1 MQKVKITD
9 LLEAGV
15 HFGHQTKRW
24 NPKMKPYVYGAK
36 NGISIIN
43 LTKTM
48 HQISDACNFLQKIVA
63 DGGTVLFVGTKRQAQ
78 QIITEAAE
86 KTKMFYVSERWMG
99 GCLTNNSTIRK
110 SIDKMRSSDK
120 VIEAGE
126 ASGMK
131 KKEISKLARNC
142 EKLHRNLDGIAEMRN
157 LPAVMVMVDV
167 CDDKIAVNEA
177 KKLNIPIVAIVD
189 TNADPS
195 PIDYPI
201 AANDDAVKSIKIIFD
216 LLVDSIC
223 VAQELYHKRVIEE
236 KAQKAQAKA
245 EAEANAKANADAAAE
260 KAAENSDKNAEKV
273 PAKRKP
279 AAPKK
284 VEKVETVEKTVK
296 APAPR
301 RTKKSE
307 ASDAAAA
314 EKPAEAKD

>member
-48 HQISDACNFLQKIVA
+48 HQISDACNFLQRTVA

-78 QIITEAAE
+78 QIIKEAAE
-86 KTKMFYVSERWMG
+86 KTRMFYVSERWMG
-99 GCLTNNSTIRK
+99 GCLTNNQTIRK
-110 SIDKMRSSDK
+110 SISKMREMDVTIAAAES
-120 VIEAGE
+120 
-126 ASGMK
+126 SGMK
-131 KKEISKLARNC
+131 KKELSKMARNC
-142 EKLHRNLDGIAEMRN
+142 EKLHRNLDGIAEMKN
-157 LPAVMVMVDV
+157 LPAVMVLVDV
-167 CDDKIAVNEA
+167 YDDKIAVDEA

-189 TNADPS
+189 TNTDPT
-195 PIDYPI
+195 PINYPI
-201 AANDDAVKSIKIIFD
+201 AANDDAVKSIKIIMD
-216 LLVDSIC
+216 LLVDSIV
-223 VAQELYHKRVIEE
+223 VAEELYHKRVVEE

-245 EAEANAKANADAAAE
+245 DAEEAAKAAPVAEAVSAEGEKSADKAP
-260 KAAENSDKNAEKV
+260 V
-273 PAKRKP
+273 KRKP
-279 AAPKK
+279 AAR
-284 VEKVETVEKTVK
+284 KTGDGT
-296 APAPR
+296 PAPR

-314 EKPAEAKD
+314 EKPVEAQDK

>member
-48 HQISDACNFLQKIVA
+48 HQISDACNFLQRTVA

-78 QIITEAAE
+78 QIIKEAAE
-86 KTKMFYVSERWMG
+86 KTRMFYVSERWMG
-99 GCLTNNSTIRK
+99 GCLTNNQTIRK
-110 SIDKMRSSDK
+110 SISKMREMD
-120 VIEAGE
+120 VTIAAAET
-126 ASGMK
+126 SGMK
-131 KKEISKLARNC
+131 KKELSKMARNC
-142 EKLHRNLDGIAEMRN
+142 EKLHRNLDGIAEMKN
-157 LPAVMVMVDV
+157 LPAVMVLVDV
-167 CDDKIAVNEA
+167 YDDKIAVDEA

-189 TNADPS
+189 TNTDPT
-195 PIDYPI
+195 PINYPI
-201 AANDDAVKSIKIIFD
+201 AANDDAVKSIKIIMD
-216 LLVDSIC
+216 LLVDSIV
-223 VAQELYHKRVIEE
+223 VAEELYHKRVVEE

-245 EAEANAKANADAAAE
+245 DAEEAAKAAPATEAVSAEGE
-260 KAAENSDKNAEKV
+260 KAADKAPV
-273 PAKRKP
+273 KRKP
-279 AAPKK
+279 AAR
-284 VEKVETVEKTVK
+284 KTGDGT
-296 APAPR
+296 PAPR

-314 EKPAEAKD
+314 EKPVEAQDK